1 MQRNGRFLRYLS
13 RNRNRIVKYLLL
25 IIGIPLL
32 FVGCKKEEIVFEDN
46 DAPPYAGVSTIVL
59 SNYVN
64 RLFID
69 LIGREPLDTEMTA
82 EIAALRA
89 DSLSFTSRGILVDKL
104 MNGTDFIE
112 GDSTYRRAYSVKFYE
127 NLKARVIEGASDALL
142 LEEYDLWRGNAI
154 SDSLNGNM
162 TGYALK
168 MQEANRLQDVLDS
181 RAEWQGDEIDIDE
194 VVRRMMFNSV
204 YDNINMN
211 AFNFVNASFD
221 DLFFRFPTQP
231 EFESAFTIIEFN
243 EPAVIF
249 NTVAQNKSEYL
260 NALTATGEFH
270 EGMVVWVYR
279 SLLSREPSTV
289 EVYTNALDFS
299 TTQNISAIQRAV
311 LISDEYAGFE

>member
-1 MQRNGRFLRYLS
+1 MQRNGWFLRYLS

-32 FVGCKKEEIVFEDN
+32 FVGCKKEDVVFEDN

-69 LIGREPLDTEMTA
+69 LIGREPLDSEMTA

-89 DSLSFTSRGILVDKL
+89 DSLSLESRGVLVDKL
-104 MNGTDFIE
+104 MNGDAFIE
-112 GDSTYRRAYSVKFYE
+112 GDSTYRRAYSVKLYE
-127 NLKARVIEGASDALL
+127 NLKARFIEGASDALL

-168 MQEANRLQDVLDS
+168 MQEANRLQDVLNS
-181 RAEWQGDEIDIDE
+181 RAEWQGDEIEIDE
-194 VVRRMMFNSV
+194 MVRRMMFNSV

-231 EFESAFTIIEFN
+231 EFESAYTIIEFN
-243 EPAVIF
+243 QPAVIF

-279 SLLSREPSTV
+279 SLLSREPNTV
-289 EVYTNALDFS
+289 EVYTNSTDFS

>member
-1 MQRNGRFLRYLS
+1 
-13 RNRNRIVKYLLL
+13 VKYLLL

-32 FVGCKKEEIVFEDN
+32 FVGCKKEDVVFEDN

-69 LIGREPLDTEMTA
+69 LIGREPLDLEMTA

-89 DSLSFTSRGILVDKL
+89 DSLSFESRGVLVDKL
-104 MNGTDFIE
+104 MNGDAFIE
-112 GDSTYRRAYSVKFYE
+112 GDSTYRRAYSVKLYE
-127 NLKARVIEGASDALL
+127 NLKARFVEGASDALL

-168 MQEANRLQDVLDS
+168 MQEANRLQDVLNS
-181 RAEWQGDEIDIDE
+181 RAEWQGDEIEIDE
-194 VVRRMMFNSV
+194 MVRRMMFNSV

-231 EFESAFTIIEFN
+231 EFESAYTIIEFN
-243 EPAVIF
+243 QPAVIF

-279 SLLSREPSTV
+279 SLLSREPNTV
-289 EVYTNALDFS
+289 EVYTNSTDFS

>member
-1 MQRNGRFLRYLS
+1 MRYLS

-25 IIGIPLL
+25 FIGIPLL
-32 FVGCKKEEIVFEDN
+32 FVGCKKEDVVFEDN

-69 LIGREPLDTEMTA
+69 LIGREPLDLEMTA

-89 DSLSFTSRGILVDKL
+89 DSLSLESRGVLVDKL
-104 MNGTDFIE
+104 MNGDAFIE
-112 GDSTYRRAYSVKFYE
+112 GDSTYRRAYSVKLYE
-127 NLKARVIEGASDALL
+127 NLKARFIEGASDALL

-154 SDSLNGNM
+154 LDSLNGNM

-181 RAEWQGDEIDIDE
+181 RVEWQGDEIEIDE
-194 VVRRMMFNSV
+194 MVRRMMFNSV

-231 EFESAFTIIEFN
+231 EFESAYTIIEFN
-243 EPAVIF
+243 QPAVIF
-249 NTVAQNKSEYL
+249 NTVAQNKLEYL

-279 SLLSREPSTV
+279 SLLSREPNTV
-289 EVYTNALDFS
+289 EVYTNATDFS

>member
-1 MQRNGRFLRYLS
+1 MQRNGWFLRYLS

-32 FVGCKKEEIVFEDN
+32 FVGCKKEDVVFEDN

-69 LIGREPLDTEMTA
+69 LIGREPLDSEMTA

-89 DSLSFTSRGILVDKL
+89 DSLSFESRGTLVDKL
-104 MNGTDFIE
+104 MNGDAFIE
-112 GDSTYRRAYSVKFYE
+112 GDSTYRRAYSVKLYE
-127 NLKARVIEGASDALL
+127 NLKARFVEGASDALL

-168 MQEANRLQDVLDS
+168 MQEANRLQDVLNS
-181 RAEWQGDEIDIDE
+181 RAEWQGDEIEIDE
-194 VVRRMMFNSV
+194 MVRRMMFNSV

-231 EFESAFTIIEFN
+231 EFESAYTIIEFN
-243 EPAVIF
+243 QPAVIF

-279 SLLSREPSTV
+279 SLLSREPNTV
-289 EVYTNALDFS
+289 EVYTNSTDFS

>member
-1 MQRNGRFLRYLS
+1 MQRNGRFLRYFS

-25 IIGIPLL
+25 LIGIPLL
-32 FVGCKKEEIVFEDN
+32 FAGCKKEDVVFEDN
-46 DAPPYAGVSTIVL
+46 DAPPYSGVSTVVL

-69 LIGREPLDTEMTA
+69 LIGREPLDAEMTA
-82 EIAALRA
+82 EIALLRA
-89 DSLSFTSRGILVDKL
+89 DSLSFESRGVLVDKL
-104 MNGTDFIE
+104 MNSTEFIE
-112 GDSTYRRAYSVKFYE
+112 GDSSYQRAYAVKLYE
-127 NLKARVIEGASDALL
+127 NLKARFIEGASDAVLQ
-142 LEEYDLWRGNAI
+142 EEYGLWRGNAI
-154 SDSLNGNM
+154 LDSLNGDM

-168 MQEANRLQDVLDS
+168 MQEANRLKAVLDS
-181 RAEWQGDEIDIDE
+181 RAQWQDGAIDIDE
-194 VVRRMMFNSV
+194 MVRRMMFNSV

-231 EFESAFTIIEFN
+231 EFESAYTIIEFN

-279 SLLSREPSTV
+279 SLLSREPSTA
-289 EVYTNALDFS
+289 EVYTYALGFS
-299 TTQNISAIQRAV
+299 NTLNIGSVQRAV

>member
-1 MQRNGRFLRYLS
+1 MQRNGWFLRYLS

-32 FVGCKKEEIVFEDN
+32 FVGCKKEDVVFEDN

-69 LIGREPLDTEMTA
+69 LIGREPLDLEMTA

-89 DSLSFTSRGILVDKL
+89 DSLSFESRGVLVDKL
-104 MNGTDFIE
+104 MNGDAFIE
-112 GDSTYRRAYSVKFYE
+112 GDSTYRRAYSVKLYE
-127 NLKARVIEGASDALL
+127 NLKARFVEGASDALL

-168 MQEANRLQDVLDS
+168 MQEANRLQDVLNS
-181 RAEWQGDEIDIDE
+181 RAEWQGDEIEIDE
-194 VVRRMMFNSV
+194 MVRRMMFNSV

-231 EFESAFTIIEFN
+231 EFESAYTIIEFN
-243 EPAVIF
+243 QPAVIF

-279 SLLSREPSTV
+279 SLLSREPNTV
-289 EVYTNALDFS
+289 EVYTNSTDFS

>member
-1 MQRNGRFLRYLS
+1 MQRNGWFLRYLS

-32 FVGCKKEEIVFEDN
+32 FVGCKKEDVVFEDN

-69 LIGREPLDTEMTA
+69 LIGREPLDLEMTA

-89 DSLSFTSRGILVDKL
+89 DSLSLESRGVLVDKL
-104 MNGTDFIE
+104 MNGDAFIE
-112 GDSTYRRAYSVKFYE
+112 GDSTYRRAYSVKLYE
-127 NLKARVIEGASDALL
+127 NLKARFIEGASDALL

-154 SDSLNGNM
+154 LDSLNGNM

-181 RAEWQGDEIDIDE
+181 RVEWQGDEIEIDE
-194 VVRRMMFNSV
+194 MVRRMMFNSV

-231 EFESAFTIIEFN
+231 EFESAYTIIEFN
-243 EPAVIF
+243 QPAVIF
-249 NTVAQNKSEYL
+249 NTVAQNKLEYL

-279 SLLSREPSTV
+279 SLLSREPNTV
-289 EVYTNALDFS
+289 EVYTNATDFS

>member
-1 MQRNGRFLRYLS
+1 MQRNGWFLRYLS

-25 IIGIPLL
+25 FIGIPLL
-32 FVGCKKEEIVFEDN
+32 FVGCKKEDVVFEDN

-69 LIGREPLDTEMTA
+69 LIGREPLDLEMTA

-89 DSLSFTSRGILVDKL
+89 DSLSLESRGVLVDKL
-104 MNGTDFIE
+104 MNGDAFIE
-112 GDSTYRRAYSVKFYE
+112 GDSTYRRAYSVKLYE
-127 NLKARVIEGASDALL
+127 NLKARFIEGASDALL

-154 SDSLNGNM
+154 LDSLNGNM

-181 RAEWQGDEIDIDE
+181 RVEWQGDEIEIDE
-194 VVRRMMFNSV
+194 MVRRMMFNSV

-231 EFESAFTIIEFN
+231 EFESAYTIIEFN
-243 EPAVIF
+243 QPAVIF
-249 NTVAQNKSEYL
+249 NTVAQNKLEYL

-279 SLLSREPSTV
+279 SLLSREPNTV
-289 EVYTNALDFS
+289 EVYTNATDFS

>member
-1 MQRNGRFLRYLS
+1 MRYLS

-32 FVGCKKEEIVFEDN
+32 FVGCKKEDVVFEDN

-69 LIGREPLDTEMTA
+69 LIGREPLDLEMTA

-89 DSLSFTSRGILVDKL
+89 DSLSLESRGVLVDKL
-104 MNGTDFIE
+104 MNGDAFIE
-112 GDSTYRRAYSVKFYE
+112 GDSTYRRAYSVKLYE
-127 NLKARVIEGASDALL
+127 NLKARFIEGASDALL

-154 SDSLNGNM
+154 LDSLNGNM

-181 RAEWQGDEIDIDE
+181 RVEWQGDEIEIDE
-194 VVRRMMFNSV
+194 MVRRMMFNSV

-231 EFESAFTIIEFN
+231 EFESAYTIIEFN
-243 EPAVIF
+243 QPAVIF
-249 NTVAQNKSEYL
+249 NTVAQNKLEYL

-279 SLLSREPSTV
+279 SLLSREPNTV
-289 EVYTNALDFS
+289 EVYTNATDFS